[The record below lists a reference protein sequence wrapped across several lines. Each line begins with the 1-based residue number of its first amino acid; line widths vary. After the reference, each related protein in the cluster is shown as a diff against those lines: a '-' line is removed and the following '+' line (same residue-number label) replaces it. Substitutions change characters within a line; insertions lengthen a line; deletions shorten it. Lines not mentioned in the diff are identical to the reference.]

1 MTSKTHLLELM
12 RKKEKIL
19 VHRRALAL
27 GALNNEH
34 EKTQGLTEQLADM
47 IDQNSPKSGVVLLP
61 HMLGNAARLAAKLS
75 EQRDISR
82 NRTDY
87 LQTEIGAAQ
96 KLLARHQTR
105 ESILKDRVL
114 LEERA
119 HQERVQTANDAMLPP
134 QLGKIRR

>member
-19 VHRRALAL
+19 VQRRALAL
-27 GALNNEH
+27 GALNTEH
-34 EKTQGLTEQLADM
+34 EKTQDLTEQLADM

>member
-19 VHRRALAL
+19 VQRRALAL
-27 GALNNEH
+27 GALNTEH
-34 EKTQGLTEQLADM
+34 EKTRGLTEQLADM
-47 IDQNSPKSGVVLLP
+47 IDQNSPKSGAVLLP
-61 HMLGNAARLAAKLS
+61 HMLCNASRLAAKLS
-75 EQRDISR
+75 EQCDISR
-82 NRTDY
+82 NRTHY
-87 LQTEIGAAQ
+87 LQTEIGTAQ
-96 KLLARHQTR
+96 RLLARHQTR

-114 LEERA
+114 IEERA

>member
-19 VHRRALAL
+19 VQRRALAP
-27 GALNNEH
+27 GALNTEH

-114 LEERA
+114 IEERA

>member
-1 MTSKTHLLELM
+1 M
-12 RKKEKIL
+12 
-19 VHRRALAL
+19 AL
-27 GALNNEH
+27 GALNTEH
-34 EKTQGLTEQLADM
+34 EKTQGLTEQFADM
-47 IDQNSPKSGVVLLP
+47 IYQNSPKSGVVLLP

>member
-19 VHRRALAL
+19 VQRRALAL

-34 EKTQGLTEQLADM
+34 EKTLGLTEQLADM

-87 LQTEIGAAQ
+87 LQAEIGAAQ
-96 KLLARHQTR
+96 KLLARHQSR
-105 ESILKDRVL
+105 ESILKDRVVI
-114 LEERA
+114 EEKA